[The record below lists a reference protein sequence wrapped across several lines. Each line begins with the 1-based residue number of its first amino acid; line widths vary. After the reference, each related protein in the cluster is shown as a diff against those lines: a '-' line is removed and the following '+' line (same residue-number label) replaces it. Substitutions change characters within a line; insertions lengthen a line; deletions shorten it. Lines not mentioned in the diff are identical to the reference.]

1 MQERSDKHNDPT
13 TVDQERYE
21 VAWLVAGFAARQAD
35 GNEIWSEIVVRMI
48 REIELY
54 LAIS

>member
-1 MQERSDKHNDPT
+1 VRSDKHNDPT

-21 VAWLVAGFAARQAD
+21 VEWLVAGFAGRQAD

-54 LAIS
+54 LALS

>member
-1 MQERSDKHNDPT
+1 MQERSDKHSDPT

-21 VAWLVAGFAARQAD
+21 VEWLVAGFAARQAD

-54 LAIS
+54 LAFS